1 MSDAYGDRD
10 VRLEEDVDLREE
22 SLTRL
27 ITRLAKDAQT
37 LIQQEIALAK
47 TEMREQV
54 MGVKDDA
61 QQTALRAKDEAQSGV
76 ERVKAEA
83 TANGKKAATAVGMY
97 AAAGV
102 LALVTFGV
110 LTTAFIAALAL
121 VLPVWGAA
129 LVVALVYAVII
140 GILAVLAK
148 KRLNDALPL
157 VEPATIQSSKD
168 RVTSV
173 IQRGKDN
180 VTAALPPKPEQTIET
195 IKEDVEWAKNQPR
208 SDRT

>member
-1 MSDAYGDRD
+1 MNEAYGDRD
-10 VRLEEDVDLREE
+10 VRLEEGVDLREE

-37 LIQQEIALAK
+37 LIQQELALAK

-54 MGVKDDA
+54 MGMKDEA
-61 QQTALRAKDEAQSGV
+61 QQTALRAKDEAQHGV
-76 ERVKAEA
+76 ERVRAEA
-83 TANGKKAATAVGMY
+83 TANGKKAAIAVGMY
-97 AAAGV
+97 AVAGV

-110 LTTAFIAALAL
+110 LTAAFIAALAE

-129 LVVALVYAVII
+129 LVVAIVYAVII

-180 VTAALPPKPEQTIET
+180 VTAAIPPKPEQTIET

>member
-1 MSDAYGDRD
+1 MNEAYGDRD
-10 VRLEEDVDLREE
+10 VRLEEAVDLREE

-37 LIQQEIALAK
+37 LIQQELALAK

-54 MGVKDDA
+54 MGMKDEA
-61 QQTALRAKDEAQSGV
+61 QQTALRAKDEAQHGV
-76 ERVKAEA
+76 ERVRAEA
-83 TANGKKAATAVGMY
+83 TANGKKAAIAVGMY
-97 AAAGV
+97 AVAGV

-110 LTTAFIAALAL
+110 LTAAFIAALAE

-129 LVVALVYAVII
+129 LVVAIVYAVII

-180 VTAALPPKPEQTIET
+180 VTAAIPPKPEQTIET

>member
-54 MGVKDDA
+54 MGVKDEA
-61 QQTALRAKDEAQSGV
+61 QQTALRAKDEAQHGV

-110 LTTAFIAALAL
+110 LTTAFIAALAE

-129 LVVALVYAVII
+129 LVVAIVYAVII

-148 KRLNDALPL
+148 KRLDDALPL

-180 VTAALPPKPEQTIET
+180 VTAAIPPKPEQTIET